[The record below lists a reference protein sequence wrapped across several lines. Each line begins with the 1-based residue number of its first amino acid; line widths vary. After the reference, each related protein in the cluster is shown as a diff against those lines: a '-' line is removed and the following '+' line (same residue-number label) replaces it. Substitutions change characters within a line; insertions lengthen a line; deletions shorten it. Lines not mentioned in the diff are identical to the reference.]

1 MDNQIPLATIQAFA
15 RSMSKEAA
23 KYGFSQLDMIRLVN
37 ELLDS
42 DVAKGNTIDEKTI
55 VNKESTVA
63 ARNTTGLPISGRRL
77 RIRSIEGESDV
88 ALLNT
93 WLSDRYGRY
102 FVLSSTAEHSISI
115 DELISED
122 RNFIAMITT
131 NEGQPFGALAYLD
144 RDTEQ
149 KRAELRKLIGDPAF
163 RGQGLAEEAT
173 RLWIEYGVN
182 SLDLEKIYVSTL
194 QTHLSNIRLNEKV
207 GFHVEGLLRD
217 EVLIDGTRHDVL
229 RMGYCK
235 S

>member
-1 MDNQIPLATIQAFA
+1 
-15 RSMSKEAA
+15 
-23 KYGFSQLDMIRLVN
+23 
-37 ELLDS
+37 
-42 DVAKGNTIDEKTI
+42 
-55 VNKESTVA
+55 
-63 ARNTTGLPISGRRL
+63 
-77 RIRSIEGESDV
+77 
-88 ALLNT
+88 
-93 WLSDRYGRY
+93 
-102 FVLSSTAEHSISI
+102 
-115 DELISED
+115 
-122 RNFIAMITT
+122 
-131 NEGQPFGALAYLD
+131 
-144 RDTEQ
+144 
-149 KRAELRKLIGDPAF
+149 LIGDPAF